1 MASSPVWLL
10 IAAMRLPY
18 LASVRGQS
26 PSSMGESF
34 FFPLYQARKY
44 VLTSWYCNSFCLSV
58 VLSHGVLFFI
68 SVLKR
73 AVSGPQ
79 RRRAI
84 YAESR
89 WDTHATISHVRYR
102 PLPSSKCISFS
113 FLSKK
118 REERVYLLSLL
129 VLLYV
134 ENLINNN
141 IFN

>member
-1 MASSPVWLL
+1 MSEVSHRVLWGNRFFSPCTRHVS
-10 IAAMRLPY
+10 MY
-18 LASVRGQS
+18 LRPGIVIH
-26 PSSMGESF
+26 SF
-34 FFPLYQARKY
+34 IH
-44 VLTSWYCNSFCLSV
+44 SFILSV

-68 SVLKR
+68 SVLKH

-134 ENLINNN
+134 ENLIINN

>member
-1 MASSPVWLL
+1 MCTLPSR
-10 IAAMRLPY
+10 RLCLPRFDRI
-18 LASVRGQS
+18 RGQTRVLW
-26 PSSMGESF
+26 GNRF
-34 FFPLYQARKY
+34 FFLCTRHVSMYLRHGI
-44 VLTSWYCNSFCLSV
+44 VIHSVCLSV

-68 SVLKR
+68 IVLKR

-118 REERVYLLSLL
+118 REERVYLLSLAL